1 MRQEDEAMPVTKRQ
15 RERLIVLLLIGCLA
29 LNFPLLAL
37 FDRTVLWLGIPVLY
51 LYLFS
56 LWGLFIGLAAL
67 IMERRGN
74 SGAKRKPPTVTGTD

>member
-29 LNFPLLAL
+29 LNFPLLSL
-37 FDRTVLWLGIPVLY
+37 FDQTVLWFGIPVLY

-56 LWGLFIGLAAL
+56 LWGLFIGLMAL
-67 IMERRGN
+67 VMERRGTRN
-74 SGAKRKPPTVTGTD
+74 AKSKPPAVTGTD